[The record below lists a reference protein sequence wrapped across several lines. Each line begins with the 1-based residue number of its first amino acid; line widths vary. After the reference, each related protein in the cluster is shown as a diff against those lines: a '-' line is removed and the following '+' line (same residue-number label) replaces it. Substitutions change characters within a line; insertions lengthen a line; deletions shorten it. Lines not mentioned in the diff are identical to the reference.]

1 MFEGVNRADQI
12 ATRGEN
18 EGEVVDSVMGM
29 KKSRHSR
36 RTVPIS
42 RSTNGCESG
51 TYGTVLISLT
61 SRIRR
66 FACHWWNRYNGSWSE
81 LRYVGEG

>member
-36 RTVPIS
+36 RTVPMK
-42 RSTNGCESG
+42 RSQKAFAGSTP
-51 TYGTVLISLT
+51 TV
-61 SRIRR
+61 RD
-66 FACHWWNRYNGSWSE
+66 
-81 LRYVGEG
+81 